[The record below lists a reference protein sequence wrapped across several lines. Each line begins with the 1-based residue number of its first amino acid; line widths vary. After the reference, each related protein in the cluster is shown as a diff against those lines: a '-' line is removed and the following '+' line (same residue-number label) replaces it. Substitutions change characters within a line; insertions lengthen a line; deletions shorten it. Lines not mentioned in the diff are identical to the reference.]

1 VLLAFCHSHTVLA
14 LALVVLTWRWTGS
27 RRRAALVGLAML
39 VAVSVQHALGL
50 VLLETF
56 VGRPI
61 VWLLMS

>member
-1 VLLAFCHSHTVLA
+1 
-14 LALVVLTWRWTGS
+14 
-27 RRRAALVGLAML
+27 ML